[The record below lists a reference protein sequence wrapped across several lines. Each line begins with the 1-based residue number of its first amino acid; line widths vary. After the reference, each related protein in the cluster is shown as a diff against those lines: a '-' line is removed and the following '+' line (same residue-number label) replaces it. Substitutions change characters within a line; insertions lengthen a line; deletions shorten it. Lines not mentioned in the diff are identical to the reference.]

1 MNTVKNNNDIIQSN
15 ELLLEDDSSKNIL
28 TTEKESMVV
37 TKLLSRI
44 PNYVENINDIR
55 KSENWDQASEYK
67 ENEEW

>member
-1 MNTVKNNNDIIQSN
+1 MNTVKNNNDIIQSS

-28 TTEKESMVV
+28 TTEKEGMEV

-44 PNYVENINDIR
+44 PNYVKNINDIR
-55 KSENWDQASEYK
+55 KIENWDQASEYK